1 MHGPERSVQHG
12 NAQKAVHAGC
22 LPCAQTQPN
31 RRKIKFPGAKLGT
44 LPEFSF
50 KPQQNAMPRKQPDLP
65 ANYAGM
71 LAELKGRIAA
81 ARLKAALAV
90 NSELILLYW
99 QIGRDIL
106 RQQRDEGWGAK
117 VVDRLA
123 ADLRQTFPE
132 MTGLSARN
140 LKYMR
145 TFAESYPDRE
155 FVQQLVAQLPWGHI
169 LVLLGAVKKAGER
182 EWYMRQTVENG
193 WSRNV
198 LVHQIDNGLY
208 QRQGKALTNFKRTLP
223 LPQSDLAQQIV
234 KDPYSFEFLSL
245 SAGMQERDLERGL
258 LEHLRLLILELGKGF
273 AFVGSQYRLEVG
285 GQDYYLDLLF
295 YHLRLRC
302 FVVFDLK
309 IEEFKPEFAGKMNF
323 YLSAVDDQLKHM
335 DDQPSIGIILCKGRN
350 AVVVEYALRDTS
362 KPMGVAQYR
371 LTPAPALP
379 AKLRRELP
387 TTDDLAGEYSLLS
400 IAALYIGIERGLREL
415 LERRGIAVPPRL
427 PIASMMPMLEELK
440 LIPFAGEFTAAVRIL
455 TSAAH
460 GQSADASAIQQAC
473 GTAERFLA
481 ELQKLLQ
488 EYSERGSKS

>member
-1 MHGPERSVQHG
+1 
-12 NAQKAVHAGC
+12 
-22 LPCAQTQPN
+22 
-31 RRKIKFPGAKLGT
+31 
-44 LPEFSF
+44 
-50 KPQQNAMPRKQPDLP
+50 MPRKQPDLSGD
-65 ANYAGM
+65 YAVL

-99 QIGRDIL
+99 QIGHDIL
-106 RQQRDEGWGAK
+106 RRQRDEGWGAK

-123 ADLRQTFPE
+123 ADLRRAFPE

-145 TFAESYPDRE
+145 AFAEACPDGE
-155 FVQQLVAQLPWGHI
+155 FVQQLAAQLPWGHI
-169 LVLLGAVKKAGER
+169 LVLLGAVKKPDER
-182 EWYMRQTVENG
+182 EWYMRQTVQNG
-193 WSRNV
+193 WSRNI
-198 LVHQIDNGLY
+198 LVHQIESGLY

-223 LPQSDLAQQIV
+223 SPQSELAQQII

-245 SAGMQERDLERGL
+245 SAEMQERDLERGL

-273 AFVGSQYRLEVG
+273 AFVGSQYQLEVG
-285 GQDYYLDLLF
+285 EQDYYLDLLF

-302 FVVFDLK
+302 FVIFELK

-323 YLSAVDDQLKHM
+323 YLSAVDEQLKHA
-335 DDQPSIGIILCKGRN
+335 DDQATIGIILCKGRN

-387 TTDDLAGEYSLLS
+387 SADDFAGEFGLLAMARLR
-400 IAALYIGIERGLREL
+400 IDIERALREL
-415 LERRGIAVPPRL
+415 LEQRGVAITRGL
-427 PIASMMPMLEELK
+427 PLASVIQMLEEHK
-440 LIPFAGEFTAAVRIL
+440 LMREEFTASFRIL
-455 TSAAH
+455 ASPIH
-460 GQSADASAIQQAC
+460 SQSSDARVIQQAC
-473 GTAERFLA
+473 STAQRFLA
-481 ELQKLLQ
+481 ELQKLIQ
-488 EYSERGSKS
+488 DFSGSREEV

>member
-1 MHGPERSVQHG
+1 
-12 NAQKAVHAGC
+12 
-22 LPCAQTQPN
+22 
-31 RRKIKFPGAKLGT
+31 
-44 LPEFSF
+44 
-50 KPQQNAMPRKQPDLP
+50 MPRKQPDLSGD
-65 ANYAGM
+65 YASL

-81 ARLKAALAV
+81 ARLKVALAV

-99 QIGRDIL
+99 QIGYDIL
-106 RQQRDEGWGAK
+106 RRQRDEGWGAK

-145 TFAESYPDRE
+145 AFAEAYPGRE

-169 LVLLGAVKKAGER
+169 VVLLGAVKKPDER

-198 LVHQIDNGLY
+198 LIHQIDNGLY

-223 LPQSDLAQQIV
+223 APQSDLAQQIV

-245 SAGMQERDLERGL
+245 SAEMQERDLERGL
-258 LEHLRLLILELGKGF
+258 LEHLRLFILELGKGF
-273 AFVGSQYRLEVG
+273 AFVGSQYHLEVG

-302 FVVFDLK
+302 FVVFELK
-309 IEEFKPEFAGKMNF
+309 IEEFKPEFSGKMNF
-323 YLSAVDDQLKHM
+323 YLSAVDDQLKHA
-335 DDQPSIGIILCKGRN
+335 DDQPSIGVILCKDRN

-362 KPMGVAQYR
+362 KPMGVAEYR
-371 LTPAPALP
+371 LTPARALP

-400 IAALYIGIERGLREL
+400 MAALHIGIERALREL
-415 LERRGIAVPPRL
+415 LERHGVTVPPRL

-440 LIPFAGEFTAAVRIL
+440 LMPIAEEFTASVRIL
-455 TSAAH
+455 TSAVH
-460 GQSADASAIQQAC
+460 GQTADMRAIQQAC
-473 GTAERFLA
+473 GAAQRFLSGV
-481 ELQKLLQ
+481 QKLIQ
-488 EYSERGSKS
+488 EFSELRGRA